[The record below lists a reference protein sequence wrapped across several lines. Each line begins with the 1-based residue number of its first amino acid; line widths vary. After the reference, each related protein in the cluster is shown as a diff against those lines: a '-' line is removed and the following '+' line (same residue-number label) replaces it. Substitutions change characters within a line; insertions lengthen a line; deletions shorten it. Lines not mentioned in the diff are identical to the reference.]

1 MAQVDFYIVS
11 SSEERRRL
19 ETVCRLADKARRLGH
34 RVFIHTESGAQASEV
49 DQLLWTF
56 REDSFVPHA
65 LAVDSDHEAD
75 PILIGN
81 GAEPEGQVDVLINL
95 TRDVPLCAE
104 RCERI
109 AEVVGGAESSRA
121 AGRQRFRSYRERGH
135 ELNSHTL

>member
-11 SSEERRRL
+11 SPEEKHRR

-34 RVFIHTESGAQASEV
+34 RVFIHTESDAQAREL

-65 LAVDSDHEAD
+65 LAAESNDDSDR
-75 PILIGN
+75 ILIGA
-81 GAEPEGQVDVLINL
+81 GTEPAGPVDVLINL

-104 RCERI
+104 HCQRI
-109 AEVVGGAESSRA
+109 AEVVGGGEASRA
-121 AGRQRFRSYRERGH
+121 EGRQRFRRYREHGH
-135 ELNSHTL
+135 QMKSHAL